1 MYFRR
6 VFVGLNLELRDLT
19 SEEFVPAAA
28 RRLVER
34 GIEIAVAQRGELHL
48 CAVIDGLDLTQI
60 PVSPQQITVFGGI
73 LSERLD
79 SLAEEAREAGV
90 ECETSL
96 LGGVAWQE
104 LLQQADEWSADLIV
118 IGAGSQHPSGFQNPE
133 DQHDAP
139 ASGRFSGNDDHSLT
153 RRAGFAVATS
163 RLGPTALRLL
173 RLAKCPVLVERPE
186 ASDDEGEPPHVL
198 LADDLS
204 DGSGERLMAIV
215 GSGLWRDAKCWLTHI
230 VEPDRWP
237 EAWQGGIST
246 DDLARRQAARVE
258 SARLKLHE
266 HLAPTDHRTMSYGI
280 LTHVADGEFSATLRR
295 LIDEWQINL
304 LICGSGSQMDAVL
317 PHVSCSVLCFS
328 SPDAY
333 VRTMG

>member
-6 VFVGLNLELRDLT
+6 VFVGLDLELRDLT
-19 SEEFVPAAA
+19 SEEFVPATA

-48 CAVIDGLDLTQI
+48 CAVIDGLDLTRI
-60 PVSPQQITVFGGI
+60 PATPQQITAFGGI

-79 SLAEEAREAGV
+79 SLADEAREAGLD
-90 ECETSL
+90 CETSL
-96 LGGVAWQE
+96 LGGVAWRE

-118 IGAGSQHPSGFQNPE
+118 IGAGSQHLSGFKNPE

-139 ASGRFSGNDDHSLT
+139 ASGRVSGNDGHSLA
-153 RRAGFAVATS
+153 RRASFAVAAS

-186 ASDDEGEPPHVL
+186 ASDDEVEPPHVL

-204 DGSGERLMAIV
+204 AGSAERLMAIV
-215 GSGLWRDAKCWLTHI
+215 GSGLWRDAKCWLVHV

-237 EAWQGGIST
+237 EAWQAGVSAV
-246 DDLARRQAARVE
+246 DLARRQAARVE

-280 LTHVADGEFSATLRR
+280 LTHVADGDLRATLRQ
-295 LIDEWQINL
+295 LIDEWKIDL
-304 LICGSGSQMDAVL
+304 LVCGSGSQMDVVL
-317 PHVSCSVLCFS
+317 PHVSCSVLCF
-328 SPDAY
+328 PE
-333 VRTMG
+333 VQK